1 MAKKII
7 TLKEIHPFEGHS
19 DWICHYAED
28 QNGKR
33 YYVLQV
39 ETGVEYDE
47 AVDLYPCR
55 YTYKA
60 TKKPLE
66 IQKPEE
72 QGEEENATN

>member
-1 MAKKII
+1 MSEPII
-7 TLKEIHPFEGHS
+7 TLKEIHPYEGHS
-19 DWICHYAED
+19 DWILHYAED

-33 YYVLQV
+33 YYILQV
-39 ETGVEYDE
+39 ETGIEYDE

-60 TKKPLE
+60 TNKPIE
-66 IQKPEE
+66 PEE